1 MRLWVAALASACV
14 VGGALTVKRPP
25 PAKKP
30 WPELT
35 TVGLGSQVL
44 HHAGLPESAHVIA
57 GFCSVWSC
65 GGRLLIAKLL
75 GVTSYA
81 IPAPPR
87 MAHLPWPVGSYA
99 NPRRGAKLLISG
111 LGARKKRPSAGSSEI
126 PLMDCGFSA

>member
-1 MRLWVAALASACV
+1 MRLWVAALLSACV
-14 VGGALTVKRPP
+14 FGGALTVKRLT

-35 TVGLGSQVL
+35 TVGLGSEVL

-65 GGRLLIAKLL
+65 GGRLLIAKLF

-87 MAHLPWPVGSYA
+87 MAHLPWRVGSYA
-99 NPRRGAKLLISG
+99 NPGRGAMLLISG
-111 LGARKKRPSAGSSEI
+111 VAARQKRPRAESPQI
-126 PLMDCGFSA
+126 PLFV

>member
-1 MRLWVAALASACV
+1 MRLCVAALASFWV

-30 WPELT
+30 WPEST
-35 TVGLGSQVL
+35 TVGLELHVL
-44 HHAGLPESAHVIA
+44 HQAGLPGSAQVIA
-57 GFCSVWSC
+57 GFWSVCNC

-87 MAHLPWPVGSYA
+87 MAHLAWPVGSYA
-99 NPRRGAKLLISG
+99 NPRRRAKLFISG
-111 LGARKKRPSAGSSEI
+111 FGARNERPS
-126 PLMDCGFSA
+126 D